1 MLEIKVPGKGKYFI
15 KSLILDLNGTIALDG
30 EIVSGVKEKLAELSQ
45 NVDIFVV
52 TADTNKNAETLL
64 KDLPV
69 TLYKIDEEA
78 ENKQKLDLVREKGKD
93 YTVSMGNGCN
103 DVSMLRES
111 AIGICIVG
119 DEGASAEAIT
129 SSDLVVSSIINALDL
144 LLKPNRLRASL
155 RR

>member
-1 MLEIKVPGKGKYFI
+1 MLKMEVPGKGKYTI

-30 EIVSGVKEKLAELSQ
+30 EIISGVKEKLEALDQ

-52 TADTNKNAETLL
+52 TADTNKNAKTLL

-69 TLYKIDEEA
+69 TLYKIDETE
-78 ENKQKLDLVREKGKD
+78 EDKQKLALVRKKGKD
-93 YTVSMGNGCN
+93 CTVSVGNGCN

-111 AIGICIVG
+111 AIGVCIIG
-119 DEGASAEAIT
+119 DEGASAEAIA

-144 LLKPNRLRASL
+144 LLKPRRLKASL